1 MYERAEVPWARSAGV
16 DHLSMTSKKMGML
29 SLPAVLLRRVT
40 AVSTFHGQSETC
52 STPVS
57 LSAMPVMHVFH
68 SYGQGGPCIRI
79 GLA

>member
-16 DHLSMTSKKMGML
+16 GHLSMTSKKMGML

-40 AVSTFHGQSETC
+40 AMSTFHGLSETC

-57 LSAMPVMHVFH
+57 LSAMPAHVFY